1 MSLFK
6 IFDLT
11 ASALNAQ
18 SIRLNTVASNLAN
31 AESVS
36 GTEEGAYKARMPV
49 FQAMV
54 DKFAEGQPASVQ
66 VTDIVESQEPAKV
79 LYEPSNPLA
88 NKDGNVFLSNV
99 NAMNEMANMMSASR
113 SYQMNVEVANTSR
126 QLLLQTL
133 RLGQ

>member
-11 ASALNAQ
+11 ASAMNAQ
-18 SIRLNTVASNLAN
+18 SVRLNTIASNLAN

-36 GTEEGAYKARMPV
+36 GTEEGAYKAKMPV
-49 FQAMV
+49 FQALV
-54 DKFAEGQPASVQ
+54 DKFSEGKPTSVQ
-66 VTDIVESQEPAKV
+66 VTGIVESQDPAKM
-79 LYEPSNPLA
+79 LYEPNHPLA
-88 NKDGNVFLSNV
+88 NQDGNVFMSNV
-99 NAMNEMANMMSASR
+99 NSMNEMANMMSASR

-133 RLGQ
+133 RLRQ